1 MEELEELKKEKERYF
16 ASRTRE
22 MEDFNAQVE
31 NFAVGCG
38 MHVEKLK
45 NQMEEVTYLFVI
57 CLFSQYIV
65 HIITRQ
71 VLVEFM
77 YVCMFAITMLF

>member
-1 MEELEELKKEKERYF
+1 MQVELNWFGLVLFVWFEIRVLKSEVEELEELKKEKERYF
-16 ASRTRE
+16 ASKTRE

-45 NQMEEVTYLFVI
+45 NQMEEVT
-57 CLFSQYIV
+57 
-65 HIITRQ
+65 
-71 VLVEFM
+71 
-77 YVCMFAITMLF
+77 

>member
-1 MEELEELKKEKERYF
+1 MFVWFEIRVLKSEVEELEELKKEKERYF
-16 ASRTRE
+16 ASKTRE

-45 NQMEEVTYLFVI
+45 NQMEEVT
-57 CLFSQYIV
+57 
-65 HIITRQ
+65 
-71 VLVEFM
+71 
-77 YVCMFAITMLF
+77 